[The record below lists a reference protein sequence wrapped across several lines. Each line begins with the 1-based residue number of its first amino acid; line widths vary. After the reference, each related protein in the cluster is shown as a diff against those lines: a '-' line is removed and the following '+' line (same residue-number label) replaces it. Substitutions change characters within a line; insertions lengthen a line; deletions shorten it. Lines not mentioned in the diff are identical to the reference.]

1 MMTFLD
7 KRSGAGITGI
17 LLAVIAVFP
26 FPNAQSSKEV
36 SPQSLLKKYR
46 QEISSAESLW
56 KDGHFEEAFV
66 KLNEARE
73 LAQRME
79 DIEKEIQCAVLLG
92 KLCWALGRPEDSQKF
107 YADALNRA
115 SDLGLKKETEEART
129 ALKIL
134 ELYSQGKAD
143 RFARQYEKSIQN
155 FNAAIRLARQ
165 VGSQEH
171 EAKCLRQL
179 SLAFWD
185 KQDAESFFSLNRR
198 ALDIARELKDQ
209 GLQAKSLINIGLY
222 YLRLNDYSRA
232 LNSYSDALDLARNS
246 QNKEDES
253 ACLKNISLILM
264 NLGMY
269 ERSLDYLQAASD
281 IDRQIGN
288 TNFLSRNMNTLGES
302 FRNLGLIFSNKEDL
316 SKALRYF
323 TEALDSARRNR
334 DQQMV
339 LIAMNNIGNVHL
351 DLENYETALNFL
363 RPAFEATEK
372 AGDGEA
378 LVEIL
383 TNMGVCSLKT
393 GNLKQ
398 AQQYFQ
404 KALERG
410 DDIRANKLL
419 WEPLFYLGK
428 CQENKKAY
436 GQALACYRESI
447 AAIDHIRSHILADS
461 YKVGFGKNKTRVY
474 ESLISLLYKLYKN
487 EATEE
492 GAEEIFSVVE
502 KAKARAFLEGL
513 GELENDFRSRLNL
526 PLKKKEGEISSRISS
541 LLQEMSQGGLSRS
554 RMAGLQDELK
564 QSEDEYLSL
573 IARMRTEAP
582 EVADIISPLPVGVEQ
597 VQERLLD
604 EKTAVL
610 EYFLGDSRSLLFS
623 LTKKGFTVFPLPPKE
638 ELEKSIYAY
647 TKLLSDPP
655 KGTWKGRP
663 AAERLSRV
671 LLSAALKTLPASIE
685 RLVIIP
691 DGLLYYLPFE
701 TLAFLPQDQSSGEDF
716 LISKY
721 DVSYAPSCS
730 ALLLLSQRKKKERYP
745 KTLLAFGNPLYP
757 SDSSLSGKRKI
768 SLAGIMKETYEGR
781 GFDFSSLAQS
791 KKEVKEISRL
801 FGKNDRD
808 VYLGKD
814 AGEETVKTV
823 PLENYMIIH
832 FACHGF
838 LDEKIPFRSALVLSS
853 AEDDKEDG
861 FLQAREIANLH
872 LAAELVVLSACQTGR
887 GYMEKGEGILG
898 LTRTF
903 FYAGA
908 RSVVSALWEIG
919 DKATAELMGQF
930 YHQLSR
936 ENGKARALRLAKLSL
951 LKTKYAHPFYWAGF
965 VLHGESSSVL
975 VFY

>member
-17 LLAVIAVFP
+17 LLAVIASFP

-36 SPQSLLKKYR
+36 SPQSLFKQYH
-46 QEISSAESLW
+46 QEINSAESLW

-73 LAQRME
+73 LARRME
-79 DIEKEIQCAVLLG
+79 DSEKEIKCAFLLG
-92 KLCWALGRPEDSQKF
+92 KLCWALGRPEDSQEF
-107 YADALNRA
+107 YAGALKRA

-143 RFARQYEKSIQN
+143 RFARRYEKSIQN

-165 VGSQEH
+165 VGSKEH

-179 SLAFWD
+179 SFAYLD
-185 KQDAESFFSLNRR
+185 KQDAESFLSLNKR
-198 ALDIARELKDQ
+198 ALEIAQELKDQ

-222 YLRLNDYSRA
+222 YFRLNDYSRA
-232 LNSYSDALDLARNS
+232 LNSYSDALDLARNTN
-246 QNKEDES
+246 NKEDES
-253 ACLKNISLILM
+253 LCLKNISLILM

-269 ERSLDYLQAASD
+269 ERSLDYLLAACD
-281 IDRQIGN
+281 IDRQLGN
-288 TNFLSRNMNTLGES
+288 TNFLPQNINTLGEA
-302 FRNLGLIFSNKEDL
+302 FRNQGLIFSNKEDL

-323 TEALDSARRNR
+323 TEALDLAKRNG
-334 DQQMV
+334 DQNMES
-339 LIAMNNIGNVHL
+339 IATNNTGNIHL

-363 RPAFEATEK
+363 RPALEAAEK
-372 AGDGEA
+372 ARDSEA

-383 TNMGVCSLKT
+383 TNMGICSLKT
-393 GNLKQ
+393 GNIKQ
-398 AQQYFQ
+398 AQQYFE

-410 DDIRANKLL
+410 DKAGTNKLL
-419 WEPLFYLGK
+419 WEPLFYLGQ
-428 CQENKKAY
+428 CQENKEAY
-436 GQALACYRESI
+436 GQALACYRESV

-474 ESLISLLYKLYKN
+474 ESLISLLYRLNKN
-487 EATEE
+487 EATGE
-492 GAEEIFSVVE
+492 GAEEIFAVVE
-502 KAKARAFLEGL
+502 KAKARAFLESL

-526 PLKKKEGEISSRISS
+526 PLKKKEGELSTRISS

-564 QSEDEYLSL
+564 QSEDEYLRL

-610 EYFLGDSRSLLFS
+610 EYFLGDSRSFLFS
-623 LTKKGFTVFPLPPKE
+623 VTKKGLAVFPLPPKE

-647 TKLLSDPP
+647 TKLLSEPP
-655 KGTWKGRP
+655 KGKWRGRP

-671 LLSAALKTLPASIE
+671 LFSSALKTLPASIE

-701 TLAFLPQDQSSGEDF
+701 TLALFPQGQSSGEDF

-730 ALLLLSQRKKKERYP
+730 ALLLLSERKKKERYP

-768 SLAGIMKETYEGR
+768 SLTGVMKETYEGQ

-791 KKEVKEISRL
+791 KQEIKEISQL

-814 AGEETVKTV
+814 AGEETVKKIR
-823 PLENYMIIH
+823 LGDYQIIH

-838 LDEKIPFRSALVLSS
+838 LDEKMPFRSALVLSS

-930 YHQLSR
+930 YHHLSR
-936 ENGKARALRLAKLSL
+936 KKDKAQALRLAKLGL

-975 VFY
+975 VFD

>member
-1 MMTFLD
+1 MKFD
-7 KRSGAGITGI
+7 AARK
-17 LLAVIAVFP
+17 LAQKMRDP
-26 FPNAQSSKEV
+26 EKEV
-36 SPQSLLKKYR
+36 N
-46 QEISSAESLW
+46 
-56 KDGHFEEAFV
+56 GT
-66 KLNEARE
+66 
-73 LAQRME
+73 
-79 DIEKEIQCAVLLG
+79 VLLG

-107 YADALNRA
+107 YADALTAA
-115 SDLGLKKETEEART
+115 SKLGLKKDMEEART

-143 RFARQYEKSIQN
+143 RFARRYEKSIQN
-155 FNAAIRLARQ
+155 FNTAIQLARQ
-165 VGSQEH
+165 AGSKEH

-185 KQDAESFFSLNRR
+185 KQDAESFLSLNRR
-198 ALDIARELKDQ
+198 ALEIARELKDQ

-222 YLRLNDYSRA
+222 YLKLNEYSRA
-232 LNSYSDALDLARNS
+232 LDFYSDAMDLSRNS

-269 ERSLDYLQAASD
+269 ERSLDYLQAACD
-281 IDRQIGN
+281 IDRQLGN
-288 TNFLSRNMNTLGES
+288 TNFLSQNMNTLGEA

-323 TEALDSARRNR
+323 TEALDLARRNR
-334 DQQMV
+334 DQNMES
-339 LIAMNNIGNVHL
+339 IATNNIGNIHL
-351 DLENYETALNFL
+351 DLENYATALNYL
-363 RPAFEATEK
+363 RPALEATEK
-372 AGDGEA
+372 ARDGEA
-378 LVEIL
+378 QVEIL

-393 GNLKQ
+393 GNFQQ

-410 DDIRANKLL
+410 DKAGADKLL

-428 CQENKKAY
+428 CQENKEAY
-436 GQALACYRESI
+436 GLALDCYRESI
-447 AAIDHIRSHILADS
+447 AAIDHIRSHILEDFH
-461 YKVGFGKNKTRVY
+461 KVGFGKNKTKVY
-474 ESLISLLYKLYKN
+474 ESLISLLYRLNKN
-487 EATEE
+487 EATGE
-492 GAEEIFSVVE
+492 GPEEIFSVVE
-502 KAKARAFLEGL
+502 KAKARAFLESL
-513 GELENDFRSRLNL
+513 GELEYDFRSRLNV
-526 PLKKKEGEISSRISS
+526 PLKKKEGEISTRISS

-582 EVADIISPLPVGVEQ
+582 EVADIISPLPVVVEQ
-597 VQERLLD
+597 VQEQLLD
-604 EKTAVL
+604 EKTAIL
-610 EYFLGDSRSLLFS
+610 EYFLGDGQSLLFS

-655 KGTWKGRP
+655 KGTWKGRL

-671 LLSAALKTLPASIE
+671 LLSAALKTLPASVE

-701 TLAFLPQDQSSGEDF
+701 TLAFLPQGQSSGEDF

-730 ALLLLSQRKKKERYP
+730 ALLLLNGRKKKERYP
-745 KTLLAFGNPLYP
+745 KTLLALGNPLYP

-768 SLAGIMKETYEGR
+768 SLAGVMKETYKGQ

-791 KKEVKEISRL
+791 KQEIKEISRL

-808 VYLGKD
+808 VYLGKE
-814 AGEETVKTV
+814 AGEETVKKIR
-823 PLENYMIIH
+823 LGDYQIIH

-838 LDEKIPFRSALVLSS
+838 LDEKMPFRSALVLSS

-908 RSVVSALWEIG
+908 RSVVSTLWEIG
-919 DKATAELMGQF
+919 DKATAEFMGQF

-936 ENGKARALRLAKLSL
+936 KKDKAQALRLAKLGL
-951 LKTKYAHPFYWAGF
+951 LKTKYAHPFYWASF
-965 VLHGESSSVL
+965 VLHGESSLVL
-975 VFY
+975 VFD

>member
-1 MMTFLD
+1 VD
-7 KRSGAGITGI
+7 KRPGARITGI
-17 LLAVIAVFP
+17 LLAAIAF
-26 FPNAQSSKEV
+26 FSFLAAQGPREV
-36 SPQSLLKKYR
+36 SPQSLLRKYH
-46 QEISSAESLW
+46 QEISTAESLW
-56 KDGHFEEAFV
+56 KGGNFEEAFV
-66 KLNEARE
+66 KLTEARE
-73 LAQRME
+73 LARRME
-79 DIEKEIQCAVLLG
+79 DSEKEIQCAVLLG

-107 YADALNRA
+107 YEDALA
-115 SDLGLKKETEEART
+115 AAIDLGLKKETEEAQT

-134 ELYSQGKAD
+134 ELYSQGKAA
-143 RFARQYEKSIQN
+143 RFAGRYEKSIRN
-155 FNAAIRLARQ
+155 FNAAILLARQ
-165 VGSQEH
+165 IGSQEH

-179 SLAFWD
+179 SFAYLD
-185 KQDAESFFSLNRR
+185 KQDAESFLSLNKK
-198 ALDIARELKDQ
+198 AFEIARELKDQ
-209 GLQAKSLINIGLY
+209 REQAKSLINIGLY
-222 YLRLNDYSRA
+222 YFRLNDYSRA

-253 ACLKNISLILM
+253 LCLKNISLILM

-269 ERSLDYLQAASD
+269 ERSLDYLQAACD
-281 IDRQIGN
+281 IDRQLGN
-288 TNFLSRNMNTLGES
+288 IHFLPLNMNTLGEA

-316 SKALRYF
+316 FRALRYF
-323 TEALDSARRNR
+323 TEALDLAKING
-334 DQQMV
+334 DQNMES
-339 LIAMNNIGNVHL
+339 IATNNTGNIHL
-351 DLENYETALNFL
+351 DLEDYATALNYL
-363 RPAFEATEK
+363 RPAFKAAEK
-372 AGDGEA
+372 TGDGEA
-378 LVEIL
+378 QVKIL

-404 KALERG
+404 KALARG
-410 DDIRANKLL
+410 KEIGADKLL
-419 WEPLFYLGK
+419 WEPLFYLGQ
-428 CQENKKAY
+428 CQEHMKAD

-447 AAIDHIRSHILADS
+447 SAIDHIRSHIQAD
-461 YKVGFGKNKTRVY
+461 YHKVRFGKNKTRVY
-474 ESLISLLYKLYKN
+474 EYLISLLYRLNKN
-487 EATEE
+487 EAIGE
-492 GAEEIFSVVE
+492 GAEEVFAVVE
-502 KAKARAFLEGL
+502 KAKARAFLESL
-513 GELENDFRSRLNL
+513 GELKNDFRNRLNL
-526 PLKKKEGEISSRISS
+526 PLKKKESEITTRISS

-554 RMAGLQDELK
+554 RMAGLQNKLK
-564 QSEDEYLSL
+564 QSEDEYLRL

-610 EYFLGDSRSLLFS
+610 EYFLGEDYSLLFS
-623 LTKKGFTVFPLPPKE
+623 LTKKAFAVFPLPPKK

-655 KGTWKGRP
+655 KGAWRGRP

-671 LLSAALKTLPASIE
+671 LLSAALKTLPESVE

-701 TLAFLPQDQSSGEDF
+701 TLAFLPQDQSSGENF

-730 ALLLLSQRKKKERYP
+730 SLLLLNERKKKERYP

-768 SLAGIMKETYEGR
+768 SLAGVMKETYAGQ

-791 KKEVKEISRL
+791 KKEIKEISRL
-801 FGKNDRD
+801 FGKDDRD

-814 AGEETVKTV
+814 ACEEMVKTV
-823 PLENYMIIH
+823 PLENYLIIH

-838 LDEKIPFRSALVLSS
+838 LDEKMPFRSALVLSS

-861 FLQAREIANLH
+861 FLQAREIANLR
-872 LAAELVVLSACQTGR
+872 LDAELVVLSACQTGKGSLER
-887 GYMEKGEGILG
+887 GEGILG

-908 RSVVSALWEIG
+908 RSVVSTLWEIG
-919 DKATAELMGQF
+919 DKGTAEFMGQF
-930 YHQLSR
+930 YDYLSR
-936 ENGKARALRLAKLSL
+936 KKDKAQALRLAKLSL

-965 VLHGESSSVL
+965 VLLGEFSSAL
-975 VFY
+975 AFN

>member
-17 LLAVIAVFP
+17 LLAVIAVFS
-26 FPNAQSSKEV
+26 FPNAQGPKEV
-36 SPQSLLKKYR
+36 SPQSLLKKYH
-46 QEISSAESLW
+46 QEISTAESLW
-56 KDGHFEEAFV
+56 RGGYFEEAFV

-73 LAQRME
+73 LARRME
-79 DIEKEIQCAVLLG
+79 DSEKEIQCAILLG
-92 KLCWALGRPEDSQKF
+92 KLCWVLGRPEDSEKF
-107 YADALNRA
+107 YAGALKRA
-115 SDLGLKKETEEART
+115 SNLGLKKETEEART

-143 RFARQYEKSIQN
+143 RFARRYEKSIQN
-155 FNAAIRLARQ
+155 FNAAIQLARQ
-165 VGSQEH
+165 IGSQEH

-179 SLAFWD
+179 SFAYLD
-185 KQDAESFFSLNRR
+185 KQDAESFLFLNKK
-198 ALDIARELKDQ
+198 ALEIARELKDQ
-209 GLQAKSLINIGLY
+209 GLQAKSLINVGLY
-222 YLRLNDYSRA
+222 YFRLIDYSRA
-232 LNSYSDALDLARNS
+232 LNSYSDALDLARSTHNR
-246 QNKEDES
+246 EDES
-253 ACLKNISLILM
+253 LCLKNISLILM

-269 ERSLDYLQAASD
+269 ERSLDYLQAACD

-288 TNFLSRNMNTLGES
+288 TNFLSRNMNTLGEA

-316 SKALRYF
+316 AKALKYF
-323 TEALDSARRNR
+323 TEAFDSAKKNG
-334 DQQMV
+334 DQQME
-339 LIAMNNIGNVHL
+339 LISMNNIGNVHR

-363 RPAFEATEK
+363 RPALEAAEK
-372 AGDGEA
+372 AGEGEA
-378 LVEIL
+378 QVEIL
-383 TNMGVCSLKT
+383 TNMGICSLKT
-393 GNLKQ
+393 GNFQQ
-398 AQQYFQ
+398 AQRYFQ
-404 KALERG
+404 KAVERG
-410 DDIRANKLL
+410 GEIGAEKLL
-419 WEPLFYLGK
+419 WEPLFYLGQ
-428 CQENKKAY
+428 CQEHMKAD
-436 GQALACYRESI
+436 GLALDCYRDSI

-474 ESLISLLYKLYKN
+474 ESLISLLYRLYKN
-487 EATEE
+487 EATGE
-492 GAEEIFSVVE
+492 GAKEIFSAVE
-502 KAKARAFLEGL
+502 KAKARAFLESL
-513 GELENDFRSRLNL
+513 GELKNDFRSQLNL
-526 PLKKKEGEISSRISS
+526 PLKKREGEISTRISS
-541 LLQEMSQGGLSRS
+541 LLKEMSQGALSRS
-554 RMAGLQDELK
+554 KMADLQDELK
-564 QSEDEYLSL
+564 QSEDEYLRL

-582 EVADIISPLPVGVEQ
+582 EVADMISPLPVGVEQ

-610 EYFLGDSRSLLFS
+610 EYFLGDGQSFLFS
-623 LTKKGFTVFPLPPKE
+623 LTKKGFSFFPLPPKN
-638 ELEKSIYAY
+638 ELEKSIAAY
-647 TKLLSDPP
+647 TKFLSEPP
-655 KGTWKGRP
+655 KGEWRGRP

-671 LLSAALKTLPASIE
+671 LLSAALKTLPASVE

-701 TLAFLPQDQSSGEDF
+701 TLALFPQDQSSGEDF

-730 ALLLLSQRKKKERYP
+730 SLLLLNERKKKERYP
-745 KTLLAFGNPLYP
+745 KILLAFGNPLYP

-768 SLAGIMKETYEGR
+768 SLAGIMKETYEGQ

-791 KKEVKEISRL
+791 KQEIKEISRL

-814 AGEETVKTV
+814 ACEETVKKIR
-823 PLENYMIIH
+823 LGDYQIIH

-838 LDEKIPFRSALVLSS
+838 LDEKMPFRSALVLSS

-930 YHQLSR
+930 YYHLSR

-965 VLHGESSSVL
+965 VLHGEFSSAL
-975 VFY
+975 VFD